1 MLSFFNILFETK
13 TEKLKIISKHQ
24 IMVEL
29 VLSFGLTNLK
39 DKSYLWIISG
49 NRILSFELNDK
60 EQWPSV

>member
-39 DKSYLWIISG
+39 DKSSL
-49 NRILSFELNDK
+49 
-60 EQWPSV
+60 

>member
-24 IMVEL
+24 IMVEF

-39 DKSYLWIISG
+39 DKSSL
-49 NRILSFELNDK
+49 
-60 EQWPSV
+60 

>member
-13 TEKLKIISKHQ
+13 TEKLKITSKHQ

-39 DKSYLWIISG
+39 DKSSLWIISG